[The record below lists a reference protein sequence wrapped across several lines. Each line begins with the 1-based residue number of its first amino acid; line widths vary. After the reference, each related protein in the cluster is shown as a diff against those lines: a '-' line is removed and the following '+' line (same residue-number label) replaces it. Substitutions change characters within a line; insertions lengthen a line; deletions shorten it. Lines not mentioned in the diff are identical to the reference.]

1 MEKLLKDKIINIKN
15 DLENEK
21 IEIYKTFLTYKK
33 KNTAT
38 ELLAWYKKEKEVLKK
53 YNCANSSEILDYL
66 TKVESVLRDLFYILR

>member
-38 ELLAWYKKEKEVLKK
+38 ELLA
-53 YNCANSSEILDYL
+53 
-66 TKVESVLRDLFYILR
+66 